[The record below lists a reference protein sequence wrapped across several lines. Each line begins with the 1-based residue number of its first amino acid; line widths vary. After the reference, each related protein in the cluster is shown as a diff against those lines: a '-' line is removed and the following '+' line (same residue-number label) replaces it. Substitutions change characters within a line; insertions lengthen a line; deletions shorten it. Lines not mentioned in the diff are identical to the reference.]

1 MLLPYHAV
9 QEDRRF
15 LTRFG
20 ILPTA
25 GMGSAAVGPGQQGIF
40 VRRPRAPAAEPGRVP
55 HLEAVSGR
63 WGLIPLFS
71 KDGEDLFTCEAASES
86 AATERNFLQPWKRRH
101 RCVILVDALF
111 EVDGGSGSLMRVRQ
125 ADGGPLCVAG
135 LWNAWR
141 SPAGECVESFAML
154 TLAVANF
161 DGTRRRGAA
170 ILQDAWVDEWFASP
184 VEETAAFLR
193 PYPAHMLS
201 VSGVSEDAGR
211 AQVAVAG
218 SLR

>member
-1 MLLPYHAV
+1 MLPPYYAV
-9 QEDRRF
+9 QEEHCF

-20 ILPTA
+20 ILPV
-25 GMGSAAVGPGQQGIF
+25 GGVGPAVVRPGQQGVF
-40 VRRPRAPAAEPGRVP
+40 VRRPRAPIVEHGAQR

-71 KDGEDLFTCEAASES
+71 KDGQDLSTCAAPSES

-101 RCVILVDALF
+101 RCVIMVDALF
-111 EVDGGSGSLMRVRQ
+111 EVDSGSGTLMRVRQ

-135 LWNAWR
+135 LWNGWR
-141 SPAGECVESFAML
+141 SPTGECVESFAML
-154 TLAVANF
+154 TLTLAMPDA
-161 DGTRRRGAA
+161 DGTRRRGAV
-170 ILQDAWVDEWFASP
+170 ILQDAWVDEWFTSP

-201 VSGVSEDAGR
+201 LSASP
-211 AQVAVAG
+211 VAICA
-218 SLR
+218 